1 MACASARGVAAELGE
16 TARVAV
22 EQSVPA
28 LRLVRRIA
36 HIGAI
41 AIPEAMV
48 AMRRARLAVP
58 GPEIAARDRSAGPPR
73 RLDPVLDHR
82 VEAVAPGRRRAGGI
96 GLAVAGE
103 AEPLDRKS
111 TRERGCQDGWISVC
125 AVHIKKKK
133 KNTQ

>member
-82 VEAVAPGRRRAGGI
+82 VEAVEPGRLRDGGI
-96 GLAVAGE
+96 GRAGAGE
-103 AEPLDRKS
+103 AEQIGS
-111 TRERGCQDGWISVC
+111 AWGREREGELV
-125 AVHIKKKK
+125 
-133 KNTQ
+133 